1 MRSLKVTILYEYK
14 GVNTTQKNFFILIIS
29 TNMKTIKFFLWLN
42 DQTTKQQEI
51 NTVNAYKIAM
61 NMIGSYFGGWTI
73 EEWKGFFK
81 HEDGSIVIEN
91 TLIITTATDLD
102 YKDFVEDLKRTF
114 NQESI
119 MIQEINCNT
128 LFK

>member
-14 GVNTTQKNFFILIIS
+14 GVNTTQKSFFILIIS

-61 NMIGSYFGGWTI
+61 NMIWSYFGGWTI

-81 HEDGSIVIEN
+81 HEDWSIVIEN

-128 LFK
+128 LFQ

>member
-81 HEDGSIVIEN
+81 HEDWSIVIEN

-128 LFK
+128 LFQ

>member
-14 GVNTTQKNFFILIIS
+14 GVNTTQNFFILIIS

-81 HEDGSIVIEN
+81 HEDWSIVIEN

-102 YKDFVEDLKRTF
+102 YKDFVKDLKRTF

-128 LFK
+128 LFQ

>member
-1 MRSLKVTILYEYK
+1 
-14 GVNTTQKNFFILIIS
+14 
-29 TNMKTIKFFLWLN
+29 MKTIKFFLWLN

-128 LFK
+128 LFQ